1 MPADRKWFSRL
12 VVASAVIE
20 AIESIDPRFPEVSVE
35 ARQRL
40 QVARAALE
48 GPPAQDPGDPD
59 AEKKKR
65 RQ

>member
-35 ARQRL
+35 ARQQL

-48 GPPAQDPGDPD
+48 DPPPQDPATG
-59 AEKKKR
+59 AAKKKR